1 MHQSAVPGTDAEPLS
16 PKMKPPESFEL
27 PELRLRLPRRSDAEA
42 VFEYGSDPEVARF
55 ADWPVRTSIDGLA
68 ESLLARAAR
77 WDAGDDFYWIITRA
91 GDDRAIGGISCQI
104 TGDSAEIGFLLARQH
119 WGRGWA
125 TEAAKAV
132 VGWARTC
139 PALTWLH
146 ATCDADNLAS
156 ARVLEK
162 AGFTL
167 ECRLPRAIVRPNLS
181 PEPRDALKFILT
193 LR

>member
-1 MHQSAVPGTDAEPLS
+1 
-16 PKMKPPESFEL
+16 MKPPETFET
-27 PELRLRLPRRSDAEA
+27 PHLRLRRPRPSDAEA

-55 ADWPVRTSIDGLA
+55 ADWPVRKSIDGLA
-68 ESLLARAAR
+68 ESLHARAAR
-77 WDAGDDFYWIITRA
+77 WDAGEDFYWIITRTD
-91 GDDRAIGGISCQI
+91 DDRAIGGISCQI
-104 TGDSAEIGFLLARQH
+104 TGDSAEIGFLLARRH

-125 TEAAKAV
+125 TQATQAV

-139 PALTWLH
+139 PALTRLH
-146 ATCDADNLAS
+146 ATCDAENLAS

-167 ECRLPRAIVRPNLS
+167 ECRLPRTIVRPNLS
-181 PEPRDALKFILT
+181 AEPRDALKFILT

>member
-1 MHQSAVPGTDAEPLS
+1 
-16 PKMKPPESFEL
+16 MKPTETFET
-27 PELRLRLPRRSDAEA
+27 PHLRLRRPLPSDAEA
-42 VFEYGSDPEVARF
+42 VFEYGGDPQVARF

-77 WDAGDDFYWIITRA
+77 WEDGQDFYWIITRSD
-91 GDDRAIGGISCQI
+91 DDRAIGGISCRV

-119 WGRGWA
+119 WGKGWA
-125 TEAAKAV
+125 TEATKAV

-139 PALTWLH
+139 PALTRLH
-146 ATCDADNLAS
+146 ATCDAANLAS

-167 ECRLPRAIVRPNLS
+167 ERVLPRAVVRPNLS
-181 PEPRDALKFILT
+181 REPRDALKFC
-193 LR
+193 LRVR

>member
-1 MHQSAVPGTDAEPLS
+1 
-16 PKMKPPESFEL
+16 MKPPETFEL
-27 PELRLRLPRRSDAEA
+27 PELRLRLPRPSDTEA

-55 ADWPVRTSIDGLA
+55 SDWPVRTSMDGLA

-77 WDAGDDFYWIITRA
+77 WDAGEDFYWIITLA
-91 GDDRAIGGISCQI
+91 NDDRAIGGISCQI

-119 WGRGWA
+119 WGKGWA

-139 PALTWLH
+139 PALTRLL
-146 ATCDADNLAS
+146 ATCDAENLAS
-156 ARVLEK
+156 ARVLK
-162 AGFTL
+162 KSGFIL

-181 PEPRDALKFILT
+181 PEPRDALKFTLT

>member
-1 MHQSAVPGTDAEPLS
+1 
-16 PKMKPPESFEL
+16 MKPPETFEL
-27 PELRLRLPRRSDAEA
+27 RELRLRLPRPSDAEA

-55 ADWPVRTSIDGLA
+55 ADWPVRTSIYGLA
-68 ESLLARAAR
+68 ESLVARAAR
-77 WDAGDDFYWIITRA
+77 WDAGGDFYWIIAQA
-91 GDDRAIGGISCQI
+91 GNDRAIGGISCQI
-104 TGDSAEIGFLLARQH
+104 TGDSAEIGFLLARRH
-119 WGRGWA
+119 WGKGWA
-125 TEAAKAV
+125 TEATKAL

-139 PALTWLH
+139 SALARLH
-146 ATCDADNLAS
+146 ATCDAENLAS
-156 ARVLEK
+156 ARLLEK

>member
-1 MHQSAVPGTDAEPLS
+1 
-16 PKMKPPESFEL
+16 MKPPETFET
-27 PELRLRLPRRSDAEA
+27 PQLRLRRPLPSDAEA
-42 VFEYGSDPEVARF
+42 VFEYGSDLEVARF
-55 ADWPVRTSIDGLA
+55 ADWPVRRSIDGLA

-77 WDAGDDFYWIITRA
+77 WDAGEDFYWIITQSC
-91 GDDRAIGGISCQI
+91 DDRAIGGISCQI

-119 WGRGWA
+119 WGKGWA
-125 TEAAKAV
+125 TEATLAV
-132 VGWARTC
+132 VGLARTM
-139 PALTWLH
+139 PVLNRLH

-167 ECRLPRAIVRPNLS
+167 ECRLSRAIVRPNLS